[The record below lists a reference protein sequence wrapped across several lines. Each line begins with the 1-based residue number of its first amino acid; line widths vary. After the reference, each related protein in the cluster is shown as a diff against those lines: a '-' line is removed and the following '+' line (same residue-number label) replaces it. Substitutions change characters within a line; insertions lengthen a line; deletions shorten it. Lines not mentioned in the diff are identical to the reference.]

1 MVGGQLTLIV
11 VRARMRVWR
20 HMCRSLEDDL
30 QSKREVNTCPH
41 RVQPGG
47 ILIPFQ
53 SASRNLELR

>member
-30 QSKREVNTCPH
+30 QSKCEVNTCPH
-41 RVQPGG
+41 RG